1 MLQITN
7 LACVNNLTGNYI
19 YTCEKS
25 AEKFEKLTCIRH
37 TEQKQKAEKE
47 RNKQTRNKPK
57 NKNMTGRNQNKAK

>member
-25 AEKFEKLTCIRH
+25 AEKFEKITYTAHR
-37 TEQKQKAEKE
+37 TKTKGWKRKKQA
-47 RNKQTRNKPK
+47 NTKQTKKQEHDRTKPK
-57 NKNMTGRNQNKAK
+57 